1 MRILFFMTITISIVF
16 SDIKIKISKKN
27 KLVHITRSEII
38 DLYLKKI
45 DNIKGI
51 KVVPIDNKNSYKE
64 FYRKFIKKTPKQ
76 LRAYWIKSDKKR
88 PPKRLSTSEINKEMK
103 KNSKILSYAKN
114 DLTGKLLFRID

>member
-1 MRILFFMTITISIVF
+1 MTITISIVF

-88 PPKRLSTSEINKEMK
+88 PPKRLSTSEINKEMI